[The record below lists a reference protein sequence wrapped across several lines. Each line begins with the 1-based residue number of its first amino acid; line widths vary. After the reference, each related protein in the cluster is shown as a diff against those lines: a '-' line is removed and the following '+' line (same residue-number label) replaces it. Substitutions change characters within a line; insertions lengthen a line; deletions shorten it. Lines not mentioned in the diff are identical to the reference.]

1 MRGRSDFR
9 AGFVNGTSFGIIIES
24 PTGHKT
30 PSILPLPATNLK
42 APATESPNRTPALLR
57 ESPMAQSFY
66 LREQADRCR
75 RLARGTNDVVTQE
88 RLLKLA
94 AEYEAQA
101 DVRDTADRDVP
112 ALRRA
117 GHEDDDD

>member
-1 MRGRSDFR
+1 
-9 AGFVNGTSFGIIIES
+9 
-24 PTGHKT
+24 
-30 PSILPLPATNLK
+30 
-42 APATESPNRTPALLR
+42 
-57 ESPMAQSFY
+57 MAQSFF

-101 DVRDTADRDVP
+101 HTQDATDEQAP

-117 GHEDDDD
+117 RPEDDDD

>member
-1 MRGRSDFR
+1 
-9 AGFVNGTSFGIIIES
+9 
-24 PTGHKT
+24 
-30 PSILPLPATNLK
+30 
-42 APATESPNRTPALLR
+42 
-57 ESPMAQSFY
+57 MAQSFY

-75 RLARGTNDVVTQE
+75 RLARGTNDVMTQE

-101 DVRDTADRDVP
+101 YAQDAADGDAP

-117 GHEDDDD
+117 RHEDDDD